1 MDTTV
6 PRMYAL
12 HIFLIPA
19 LITALIGIH
28 RRLIWRQMHTNY
40 HGPHRTDSTI
50 VGSRLWPSYTLKSLG
65 PFLLIF
71 ALMAAL
77 GGLVQ
82 IDPVWVDGPYNPVA
96 SMPSAQPDWYLL
108 LRGSCHGIASP

>member
-1 MDTTV
+1 
-6 PRMYAL
+6 
-12 HIFLIPA
+12 
-19 LITALIGIH
+19 
-28 RRLIWRQMHTNY
+28 MHTNY